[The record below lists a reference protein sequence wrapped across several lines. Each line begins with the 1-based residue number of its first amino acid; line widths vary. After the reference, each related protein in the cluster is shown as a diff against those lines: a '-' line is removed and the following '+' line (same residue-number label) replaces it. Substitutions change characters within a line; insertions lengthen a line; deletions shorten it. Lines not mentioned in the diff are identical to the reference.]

1 MIQKAIMKKVL
12 EVVDNTIGK
21 KFKIIDDITDLFQ
34 GLEPRIKEI
43 EELNYRLLRRI
54 EKLEERI
61 NEDKYGKEKSS

>member
-1 MIQKAIMKKVL
+1 MIQKVIVKKVL

-21 KFKIIDDITDLFQ
+21 KVKIIDEITDLFQ

-54 EKLEERI
+54 EKLEERVY
-61 NEDKYGKEKSS
+61 ED

>member
-1 MIQKAIMKKVL
+1 MIQKVIVKKVL

-21 KFKIIDDITDLFQ
+21 KFKIIDEITDLFQ

-61 NEDKYGKEKSS
+61 DENKHSKEKSS

>member
-1 MIQKAIMKKVL
+1 MIQKVIVKKVL

-21 KFKIIDDITDLFQ
+21 KFKIIDEITDLFQ

-54 EKLEERI
+54 EKLEERVY
-61 NEDKYGKEKSS
+61 ED

>member
-43 EELNYRLLRRI
+43 E
-54 EKLEERI
+54 
-61 NEDKYGKEKSS
+61 

>member
-54 EKLEERI
+54 EKLEERVY
-61 NEDKYGKEKSS
+61 ED

>member
-1 MIQKAIMKKVL
+1 MIQKVIVKKVL

-21 KFKIIDDITDLFQ
+21 KFKIIDEITDLFL

-54 EKLEERI
+54 EKLEERVY
-61 NEDKYGKEKSS
+61 ED